1 MNKQLIQDF
10 MQKIK
15 HTVEDLGKEVVA
27 PKIDTKESIEKIKQI
42 RTYLTHLHNI
52 LKIEETLEKDR

>member
-1 MNKQLIQDF
+1 MNQQLIQDF

-27 PKIDTKESIEKIKQI
+27 PKIDTKEVLRKLNK
-42 RTYLTHLHNI
+42 
-52 LKIEETLEKDR
+52 